1 MLCVHEAIKGLAKL
15 LTIVKPDE
23 IMSPS
28 DISAVHCFLITTA
41 GGGAN
46 VQHRRYTYDAA
57 GIKSISLPNRLVTR
71 HRLNDHQRRIM
82 VQGDDDHDL
91 CTSGSYAEAT
101 VMFTSID
108 VSVVEATANLHGR
121 QSGQSTR

>member
-57 GIKSISLPNRLVTR
+57 GIKSISLPNRLVTQ
-71 HRLNDHQRRIM
+71 HQLNDHQRQIM
-82 VQGDDDHDL
+82 VQGDGDHDL
-91 CTSGSYAEAT
+91 CTGGSYAEAM
-101 VMFTSID
+101 VVLTSTQA
-108 VSVVEATANLHGR
+108 SRLSN
-121 QSGQSTR
+121 